1 MSEYIV
7 RETGYPGAIEQE
19 IVGEL
24 VRCKDCQ
31 WWERDSQPRYHSDER
46 PCNIL
51 GMGTPPEWFCADGE
65 VRESTRCRNMRR
77 GASAI
82 ARSASC

>member
-1 MSEYIV
+1 MSAYARCATDRGEEKRMAEYIV
-7 RETGYPGAIEQE
+7 RDTGYPEAIKD

-46 PCNIL
+46 PCIIVE
-51 GMGTPPEWFCADGE
+51 MATPPEWFCADGE
-65 VRESTRCRNMRR
+65 RR
-77 GASAI
+77 DDD
-82 ARSASC
+82 